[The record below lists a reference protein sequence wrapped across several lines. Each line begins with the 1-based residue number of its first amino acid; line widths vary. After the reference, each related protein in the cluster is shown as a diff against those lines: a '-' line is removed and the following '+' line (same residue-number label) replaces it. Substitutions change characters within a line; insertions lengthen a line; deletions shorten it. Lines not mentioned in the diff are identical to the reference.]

1 MFPKYYIYMDI
12 YGGWV
17 IDMPRLPN
25 KEFRAMVPLLKEKDF
40 YESEEPRKIS
50 WPEYN
55 LSQIEEAYE
64 TLEFIRETVD
74 EAEYLHTNGKVGKPL
89 TDPKILVKA
98 ILACEALGF
107 TERNAQGWLKVIG
120 SFLGIREHL
129 DDRTIGDAYDKSEV
143 LYILKQIFEKT
154 KNSDGI
160 LSGDGTGLET
170 SRKQN
175 YENDKKTG
183 DYMTSIVDSREI
195 VQAFDI
201 SGEQECRAMHKL
213 IENVYGNSLR
223 LDAGFNDRELVRKI
237 ADRGMTPYVFPKKS
251 NNINGRLAW
260 KLMYLEL
267 LLDVMHWLT
276 EYHLR
281 SHTESFHASF
291 KGVYGMITKRRVTS
305 KLSQVTARIILH
317 NRRRLSYF
325 NKLAKAN

>member
-1 MFPKYYIYMDI
+1 
-12 YGGWV
+12 
-17 IDMPRLPN
+17 
-25 KEFRAMVPLLKEKDF
+25 MVPLLREKDF

-64 TLEFIRETVD
+64 TLEFIRDTVD
-74 EAEYLHTNGKVGKPL
+74 ETEYLRTKGKVGKPL

-154 KNSDGI
+154 KDSDGI

-175 YENDKKTG
+175 YETDKKTG

-213 IENVYGNSLR
+213 IEKVYGNSLR

-237 ADRGMTPYVFPKKS
+237 ADRGMTPYVFPKK
-251 NNINGRLAW
+251 NNNMNGCLAW

-267 LLDVMHWLT
+267 FLDVMHWLT

-291 KGVYGMITKRRVTS
+291 KGVYGQITKRRATS

-325 NKLAKAN
+325 NRLAKAN